1 MTRSQI
7 STTWQAQSPKLL
19 SILRIVAALVFIQ
32 SGTMKILGF
41 PIAMQGGITA
51 NFPSEI
57 WFAGMLELFGGAMLI
72 LGLCSRPIA
81 FVLSGEMAVAYFQGH
96 APHGF
101 WTVVNHGGDAVLF
114 CFIWLYISAAGAG
127 PWSLDAMRRKSKL
140 HFNLN
145 P

>member
-7 STTWQAQSPKLL
+7 TTTWQAQSPKLL

-41 PIAMQGGITA
+41 PIGMPGGMTA

-57 WFAGMLELFGGAMLI
+57 WFAGMLELIGGAMLI
-72 LGLCSRPIA
+72 LGLCTRPVA
-81 FVLSGEMAVAYFQGH
+81 FILSGEMAVAYFQGH

-101 WTVVNHGGDAVLF
+101 WTIINGGGDAVLF
-114 CFIWLYISAAGAG
+114 CFIWLYISSAGAG
-127 PWSLDAMRRKSKL
+127 PWSLDAMRKKL
-140 HFNLN
+140 
-145 P
+145 